1 MKRLNDYPARQRT
14 MFWLGAVLVGIG
26 LLGVVARWFTVD
38 VWRVFVGA
46 LGVFFNALFPLAVIG
61 LGAYLIWAYF
71 NGGLKSAHGNRT
83 ESLHRSATNARIAG
97 VCGGIAEYY
106 GIDPTI
112 VRVCVLLLFL
122 ASPPLMLLIYLLLAL
137 VIPRG

>member
-38 VWRVFVGA
+38 VCRVFVGA

-83 ESLHRSATNARIAG
+83 ESLHRSTTNARIAG

>member
-26 LLGVVARWFTVD
+26 LFGVVARWFTVD

-83 ESLHRSATNARIAG
+83 ESLHRSTTNARSAG

>member
-1 MKRLNDYPARQRT
+1 MKRLSEYPARQRT
-14 MFWLGAVLVGIG
+14 MFWLGAALVALG
-26 LLGVVARWFTVD
+26 LLGVVARWFTID
-38 VWRVFVGA
+38 VWQVFVSA
-46 LGVFFNALFPLAVIG
+46 LDVFFNALFPLAVIG

-71 NGGLKSAHGNRT
+71 NGGLKSARGSRT
-83 ESLHRSATNARIAG
+83 ENLHRSATNTRIAG

-137 VIPRG
+137 VMPRG

>member
-26 LLGVVARWFTVD
+26 LFGVVARWFTVD

-83 ESLHRSATNARIAG
+83 ESLHRSTTNARIAG

-106 GIDPTI
+106 GIDPTT

>member
-1 MKRLNDYPARQRT
+1 MKRLHDYPARQRT
-14 MFWLGAVLVGIG
+14 MFWLGAVLVGLG
-26 LLGVVARWFTVD
+26 LLGVVTRWLTVD

-46 LGVFFNALFPLAVIG
+46 LGVFFSALFPLAVIG

-71 NGGLKSAHGNRT
+71 NGGLKSAHGSRT
-83 ESLHRSATNARIAG
+83 ESLHRSTTNARIAG

>member
-26 LLGVVARWFTVD
+26 LFGVVARWFTVD

-83 ESLHRSATNARIAG
+83 ESLHRSTTNARIAG

-106 GIDPTI
+106 GIDPAI